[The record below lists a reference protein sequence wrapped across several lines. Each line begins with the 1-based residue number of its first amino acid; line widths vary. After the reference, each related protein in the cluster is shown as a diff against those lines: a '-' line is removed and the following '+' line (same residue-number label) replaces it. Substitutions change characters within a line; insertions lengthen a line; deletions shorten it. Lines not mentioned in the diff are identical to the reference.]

1 MELDLKKIMEASSEE
16 ISALG
21 AMLTPK
27 LNKFMLHTPTPKQA
41 AFMMLNCKE
50 AFYGGAAG
58 GGKSDCL
65 LMDALQYVDVPG
77 YSAILFRKT
86 FADLVKP
93 GALIDRAKD
102 WLAPFMLTGEVQ
114 WREKERQFI
123 FKKQDHRGKWSIK
136 VSTLQFG
143 YLDGENDK
151 YNYQG
156 GEYHFIGFDELTH
169 FSEPNYRYLFS
180 RARRLKGSGVPLKIR
195 AASNPPDDGQGVWVY
210 DRFVNPETKKQ
221 HVIFLPAGLDDNPFV
236 DKESYLENLNELD
249 AVTRARLK
257 DGVWTIKRAGNMFK
271 RDWFPEVE
279 ILPPGRR
286 KVRFWDCAA
295 SAINALKKRDD
306 PDYTA
311 GLLLSEFQGN
321 FYIEDIEAFRGKPE
335 EVERRQK
342 QMVSRDGRSVPIR
355 EEQEPGSSGIAVIDQ
370 KARTIFYGLNYKG
383 ERPSGNKIDRAGPC
397 SAAAERGQVFVYK
410 GCRNI
415 ELFFEQAE
423 TFPAEGYGI
432 HNDLVDAFSG
442 AFTFLGSLPPAQL
455 PQEVPNITGSYWDSG
470 NWGGT
475 DGDSWSGW
483 RG

>member
-1 MELDLKKIMEASSEE
+1 MEIDLQQIMNATPEQVAELSK
-16 ISALG
+16 
-21 AMLTPK
+21 MLTPK
-27 LNKFMLHTPTPKQA
+27 LNKYMKHTPTPKQA

-114 WREKERQFI
+114 WKEKERQFI
-123 FKKQDHRGKWSIK
+123 FKAKDERGKWSIK

-143 YLDGENDK
+143 YLDSENDK

-195 AASNPPDDGQGVWVY
+195 AASNPPDDGQGIWVY
-210 DRFVNPETKKQ
+210 DRFVNPKTKKK

-271 RDWFPEVE
+271 RDWFPVVDSV
-279 ILPPGRR
+279 PMGARR
-286 KVRFWDCAA
+286 VRFWDCAA
-295 SAINALKKRDD
+295 SALNAHKKRDD

-311 GLLLSEFQGN
+311 GLRLAEHQGI
-321 FYIEDIEAFRGKPE
+321 FYIEDIEALRGKPS
-335 EVERRQK
+335 EVEAAQK
-342 QMVSRDGRSVPIR
+342 ATILRDGKSIPVR

-370 KARTIFYGLNYKG
+370 KARTIFYGMDYKG
-383 ERPSGNKIDRAGPC
+383 EKPSGSKIDRANPV
-397 SAAAERGQVFVYK
+397 SAAAERGHICVVR

-415 ELFFEQAE
+415 ELLFEQAE

-432 HNDLVDAFSG
+432 HNDLVDALSG
-442 AFTFLGSLPPAQL
+442 AFAFLGTLPPIAPPDIVENL
-455 PQEVPNITGSYWDSG
+455 YGSYWASEG
-470 NWGGT
+470 WG
-475 DGDSWSGW
+475 DGDCWEGW
-483 RG
+483 RS